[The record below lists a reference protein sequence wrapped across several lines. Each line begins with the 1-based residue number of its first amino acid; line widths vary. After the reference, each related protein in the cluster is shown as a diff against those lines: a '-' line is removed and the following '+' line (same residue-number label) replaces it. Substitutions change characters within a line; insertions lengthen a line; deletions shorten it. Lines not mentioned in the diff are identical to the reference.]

1 MTDKIISNEAI
12 ELVTGD
18 ITRFIIIIVVIIVLF
33 FLYILVKRNFSEMA
47 YQNLVGKFVKYN
59 RKYRRGDIF
68 EYDKKEWYLDALN
81 TYDIKFKEVIERTQ
95 KEITL
100 SNKQLI
106 IPYSLFIKKR
116 MWCGHFGM

>member
-1 MTDKIISNEAI
+1 MNPAIPEGIIRNASI
-12 ELVTGD
+12 SIYGYMM
-18 ITRFIIIIVVIIVLF
+18 IGIGIVVA
-33 FLYILVKRNFSEMA
+33 FLLLVAISK
-47 YQNLVGKFVKYN
+47 NLVNMAWSFNIGLSLKFTK
-59 RKYRRGDIF
+59 KYRYGDIF